1 MTAPSHVFS
10 LSLITSEIG
19 EYSRSRIEKKGKM
32 KHVEEDK
39 KEDNSVETPP
49 PTRKSPRS
57 TTLKIPQTE
66 QKSHFVS
73 RQILDE
79 YVSQVISFILQTL
92 YVMVSSLTRYRSR
105 SRARMASNAAAGVC

>member
-1 MTAPSHVFS
+1 
-10 LSLITSEIG
+10 
-19 EYSRSRIEKKGKM
+19 M

-49 PTRKSPRS
+49 PTRKSRRS

-73 RQILDE
+73 RQILDG
-79 YVSQVISFILQTL
+79 YVSQVSSFVLQTL
-92 YVMVSSLTRYRSR
+92 QFLMISSLMRYRSR